1 LISYS
6 TGKMTARLSCGTG
19 YIIAKGV
26 MDEEWLNAANAALDQ
41 YRSDPSVVR
50 EIQDSV
56 SLIYLNIHVATRTR
70 IHLTR
75 IHVRRRHY

>member
-1 LISYS
+1 
-6 TGKMTARLSCGTG
+6 
-19 YIIAKGV
+19 

-56 SLIYLNIHVATRTR
+56 SFIYLNNSCRDSA
-70 IHLTR
+70 
-75 IHVRRRHY
+75 

>member
-56 SLIYLNIHVATRTR
+56 SFIYLNNSCRDSA
-70 IHLTR
+70 
-75 IHVRRRHY
+75 